1 MNLKAILLG
10 LAGFAF
16 FSTHDVIV
24 RHLGATYSPVQIL
37 FFTSLMS
44 FPLVTLMLVR
54 DPTQGNLRP
63 LHPWWISLRSMAMA
77 LGGMCGFY
85 AVSTLPL
92 AQAYAIFFTIPLLIT
107 LLAIPVLGEKVGI
120 HRAVA
125 VLIGL
130 AGVVVVVRPGGAEL
144 GLGHLAAFVAVF
156 CAATQSV
163 IARKIGHEERRVVM
177 LLFPLAATFL
187 VMAAGLGYVYVPM
200 PLIDLAGMG
209 GIAILGF
216 LAAFCLV
223 GAYTLGEAAV
233 VAPMQYSQIIW
244 GLIFGSLLFGETV
257 DRQTLVGAG
266 IIILSGLYIV
276 VREASGG
283 TSTTTPVLRNRT
295 RAFSPG
301 AFRVSVAL
309 RRKSARKGLA
319 NSDETP

>member
-1 MNLKAILLG
+1 MSLKAILLG
-10 LAGFAF
+10 LAGFAL

-24 RHLGATYSPVQIL
+24 RHLGGTYSPVQIL

-63 LHPWWISLRSMAMA
+63 VHPWWIALRSLVMA
-77 LGGMCGFY
+77 LGGMSGFY

-107 LLAIPVLGEKVGI
+107 LLAIPILGEKVGL
-120 HRAVA
+120 HRAGA
-125 VLIGL
+125 VLVGL
-130 AGVVVVVRPGGAEL
+130 AGVVVVVRPGNAEL
-144 GLGHLAAFVAVF
+144 ELGHLAAFCAVV
-156 CAATQSV
+156 CASTQSV
-163 IARKIGHEERRVVM
+163 IARKIGQEERRVVM

-187 VMAAGLGYVYVPM
+187 VMAGGLSFVYVPVQ
-200 PLIDLAGMG
+200 LVDLAAMG
-209 GIAILGF
+209 CIAVLGF

-223 GAYTLGEAAV
+223 GAYTVGEAAI

-244 GLIFGSLLFGETV
+244 AIIYGSLLFGETI
-257 DRQTLVGAG
+257 DKQTLIGAG
-266 IIILSGLYIV
+266 IIIVSGLYIV
-276 VREASGG
+276 IREASGG

-309 RRKSARKGLA
+309 RRKPARKGLA
-319 NSDETP
+319 KSEDGP